1 MEGGKMKTVEEFYKE
16 IMASK
21 ELREELK
28 KASDEMMEAFL
39 KQHGCNADAKE
50 FMAFVR
56 AQSEGTIDD
65 DAAATIAGGA
75 PIFYDA
81 AGERSDVMKPL

>member
-1 MEGGKMKTVEEFYKE
+1 MKTVEEFYKE

-39 KQHGCNADAKE
+39 KQHGCDAGAKE
-50 FMAFVR
+50 FMAFIR
-56 AQSEGTIDD
+56 AQSEGAIDD
-65 DAAATIAGGA
+65 DAAAAAAGGA
-75 PIFYDA
+75 PPSILQRPKLD
-81 AGERSDVMKPL
+81 SCMSV